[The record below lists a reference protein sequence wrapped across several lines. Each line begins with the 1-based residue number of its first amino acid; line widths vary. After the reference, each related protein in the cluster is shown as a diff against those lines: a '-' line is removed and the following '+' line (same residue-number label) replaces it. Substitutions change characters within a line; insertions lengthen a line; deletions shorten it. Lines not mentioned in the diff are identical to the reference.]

1 MNEYDIL
8 LCICQENDITGLERV
23 VRNRKVDGIVLLR
36 TFLKDPQIELLLEK
50 KFRLLQPVV
59 PHTVKLNRWTM
70 TSRAPAA
77 N

>member
-36 TFLKDPQIELLLEK
+36 TFLKDPQMNC
-50 KFRLLQPVV
+50 F
-59 PHTVKLNRWTM
+59 
-70 TSRAPAA
+70 
-77 N
+77 

>member
-8 LCICQENDITGLERV
+8 LCICQENDITSLERI

-50 KFRLLQPVV
+50 RFRLLQPVV

>member
-8 LCICQENDITGLERV
+8 LCICQENDITSLERI